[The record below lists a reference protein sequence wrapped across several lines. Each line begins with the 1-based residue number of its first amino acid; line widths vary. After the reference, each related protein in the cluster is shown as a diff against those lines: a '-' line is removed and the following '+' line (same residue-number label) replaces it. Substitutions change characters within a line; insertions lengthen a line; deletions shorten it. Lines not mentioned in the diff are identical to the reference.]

1 MGPLDPGVLSKYSV
15 VQAVLKIYILY
26 NTVYIYIIL
35 NQCASMQ
42 KRIEAEGSLSS
53 QKMSQELEW

>member
-15 VQAVLKIYILY
+15 VQAILKIYC
-26 NTVYIYIIL
+26 IYIIL

>member
-15 VQAVLKIYILY
+15 VQAILKIYCIY
-26 NTVYIYIIL
+26 YIIL

-42 KRIEAEGSLSS
+42 KRIEAEESLSS

>member
-15 VQAVLKIYILY
+15 VQAVLKIYCIIL
-26 NTVYIYIIL
+26 YIYIIL